1 MTSATLLHVSLASP
15 HNSRYQL
22 WAVVDRSGA
31 ESATST
37 MMIMSQGGS
46 RRSIHEGD
54 NEAFDDAEPQ
64 MGRSAANPWLSR
76 GQQRVWKAW
85 LLGSARITSYLSEN
99 LHLHGLE
106 LCEYEIL
113 ASLSEA
119 DGYAVRMSVLAT
131 EVHQSRSRLT
141 HAVER
146 LEGRGLVTREPDARD
161 RRGVVA
167 RLSPA
172 GMDLL
177 RQAAPDHARA
187 VRHIFVDPVDPK
199 DFAAM
204 GRAMR
209 AVLCV
214 PD

>member
-1 MTSATLLHVSLASP
+1 
-15 HNSRYQL
+15 
-22 WAVVDRSGA
+22 
-31 ESATST
+31 

-46 RRSIHEGD
+46 
-54 NEAFDDAEPQ
+54 
-64 MGRSAANPWLSR
+64 GRSTNEGATKTCDDVGSQMEKSAATAWLSIE
-76 GQQRVWKAW
+76 QQRVWRAW
-85 LLGSARITSYLSEN
+85 LLGSSRITSRLSQE
-99 LHLHGLE
+99 LRRHDLE

-119 DGYAVRMSVLAT
+119 DDYAMRMSVLAT

-146 LEGRGLVTREPDARD
+146 LEARGLVTREPDVRD

-167 RLSPA
+167 RLSPT

-177 RQAAPDHARA
+177 RQAAPNYVRT
-187 VRHIFVDPVDPK
+187 VRHIVVDPVDPE

-209 AVLCV
+209 AVLSV

>member
-1 MTSATLLHVSLASP
+1 MI
-15 HNSRYQL
+15 
-22 WAVVDRSGA
+22 VDRSGSENIPPGTA
-31 ESATST
+31 T
-37 MMIMSQGGS
+37 MMIMSRGGAG
-46 RRSIHEGD
+46 RSIHEGA
-54 NEAFDDAEPQ
+54 NEASDDADPQ
-64 MGRSAANPWLSR
+64 TDRAAAAPWLSIE
-76 GQQRVWKAW
+76 QQRVWRAW
-85 LLGSARITSYLSEN
+85 LLGSAHIASRLSQD
-99 LHLHGLE
+99 LRRHGLE

-119 DGYAVRMSVLAT
+119 DDYAVRMSVLAT

-141 HAVER
+141 HTVKR
-146 LEGRGLVTREPDARD
+146 LEARGLVTREPDVRD

-172 GMDLL
+172 GIDLL
-177 RQAAPDHARA
+177 RQAAPDHLRT
-187 VRHIFVDPVDPK
+187 VRHIFVDPVDPE

-209 AVLCV
+209 AVLSV